1 MFCSGE
7 RGSRLD
13 LLGGELFLCLE
24 DADGERRFAGGELLC
39 FGGGE
44 RETLSFGCGEGEA
57 LLLGGDA
64 VRLFGGGE
72 GEYLLCMG
80 GEYLL
85 GVGECR
91 RGGGEGDLRSK
102 KAHKHID
109 QITKLEGLLPRQI
122 TERKDKN
129 TVK

>member
-1 MFCSGE
+1 M
-7 RGSRLD
+7 D

-24 DADGERRFAGGELLC
+24 DADGERLFAGGELR

-44 RETLSFGCGEGEA
+44 RETLSLGCGEGEA
-57 LLLGGDA
+57 LLLGGGDA

-102 KAHKHID
+102 KVHKLID
-109 QITKLEGLLPRQI
+109 QITKLQGLPRQI
-122 TERKDKN
+122 TR
-129 TVK
+129 